1 MKQWKMAMVVAG
13 CVMAAG
19 VKAQQAGA
27 ASKTALER
35 GPHETRWE
43 HLAEALDAEGNSVV
57 VTNSF
62 VELGTGLN
70 RWDAEAGAWVPA
82 SAEIEIVNGRG
93 IARGSQHKVIFA
105 GNANDPNGTI
115 ELFSPEGDHFVLQ
128 TVGLAYTERGT
139 GRSVFIAEV
148 RDSEGIVVG
157 ASSVVY
163 PDAFDGV
170 RADIRC
176 ETSLGGFQSDVILR
190 EKISAPEEYGLDGRI
205 TQLEVWHQVL
215 RQPEMQRTARKVE
228 RRDGREDWDGEAQA
242 GSLKFAAGNAFA
254 LGREEARSEVQVT
267 KEWVGLEGMDFLIE
281 ALPVDEAREELE
293 ALPEALEARRIPREA
308 LGKAFAGRSGAGR
321 AKPVSMAGLASEPNP
336 RPAPQFAGLS
346 RGILPDQPGYLID
359 YTTVNTSQTNYTFKG
374 DTTYYIPGI
383 VELYGSGNILE
394 GGAVIKFAGYTNL
407 TPRLDIRGTL
417 TCKTSPYNP
426 AIFTAKDDD
435 TVGETISGSTGSPT
449 NYYSWYNLR
458 YLDSG
463 AVELHNIRSKHSHN
477 AVGINRSG
485 THTVW
490 NYQSVKCDKGLN
502 VSGGTVNLFNALVV
516 DMHYAIQA
524 TSANSVV
531 NAEHLT
537 VDNSQILLLHNSLGV
552 MRLTNTLTVN
562 ITDAISGITASNQW
576 VNLTG
581 SGIFKAVGKG
591 GRYLADSSPHRG
603 VGTTNLSAT
612 TLAILPLTTTHAPVE
627 LSTGFTVDTVLYPT
641 APRDVDTPD
650 LGYHYPPLDYMVGS
664 LNLTNA
670 TLVVTN
676 GVAMAKHGIAGFYMK
691 TGGNFRSQG
700 TPATPNRLVNYQAV
714 QEQTGLLGTNATIM
728 AWFHGAA
735 SGGDMRLN
743 FTEVA
748 FLAETSNRR
757 RIWYQTAHAGGLHV
771 KNSTLRN
778 AHQSINP
785 YSTATT
791 IPFELRNT
799 LVERSSL
806 LLDQWYG
813 SAYYALSA
821 SFYNNLLRDSAVT
834 LKYGATSYSFGLYD
848 NVFESCALSETGSAA
863 TYNGDNA
870 YKSTTALAGGSGN
883 ITLAAMDWQ
892 SGPLGPYYYPTSG
905 TNLFSLVDA
914 GSRTVAS
921 AGLYHH
927 TTRTDQ
933 TKDSGTVDIG
943 FHYVAVDSA
952 GQPLDADFDG
962 IPDYLEDADGDNA
975 LDTGETA
982 WATST
987 GGVGTSVGMVLF
999 TILE

>member
-1 MKQWKMAMVVAG
+1 MKKWKMAMAVVAG

-19 VKAQQAGA
+19 LKAQQIGA

-43 HLAEALDAEGNSVV
+43 HLAEALDAEGNAVV
-57 VTNSF
+57 VTNAF

-70 RWDAEAGAWVPA
+70 RWDQEAGAWVPA

-105 GNANDPNGTI
+105 GNANDPNGTV
-115 ELFSPEGDHFVLQ
+115 ELFSPEGDHFILQ
-128 TVGLAYTERGT
+128 TIGLAYTERGT

-148 RDSEGIVVG
+148 QDSEGIVVG
-157 ASSVVY
+157 SSAVVY
-163 PDAFDGV
+163 PNAFDGI

-176 ETSLGGFQSDVILR
+176 ETSLSGFQSDVILR
-190 EKISAPEEYGLDGRI
+190 EKIPAPEEYGLDSAL
-205 TQLEVWHQVL
+205 TQLEVWHEIL
-215 RQPEMQRTARKVE
+215 RQPQVERTARKVG
-228 RRDGREDWDGEAQA
+228 RRDGREDWDGEVQA
-242 GSLKFAAGNAFA
+242 GSLKFGPGSAFA
-254 LGREEARSEVQVT
+254 LGQEEGRSEVEVT
-267 KEWVGLEGMDFLIE
+267 KEWIDLEGMSFLIE
-281 ALPVDEAREELE
+281 ALPVEEAKRELE
-293 ALPEALEARRIPREA
+293 ALPEPLEARRIPKGEIEKA
-308 LGKAFAGRSGAGR
+308 LAGRGAARR
-321 AKPVSMAGLASEPNP
+321 AKPISMAGLASTPKP
-336 RPAPQFAGLS
+336 GPTPQFAGLS
-346 RGILPDQPGYLID
+346 RGVLPDQPGYLID
-359 YTTVNTSQTNYTFKG
+359 YTTINTSQTNYVFKG
-374 DTTYYIPGI
+374 DTTYYIPGV
-383 VELYGSGNILE
+383 VELYGTGNILE
-394 GGAVIKFAGYTNL
+394 GGAVIKYAGYSNQ

-426 AIFTAKDDD
+426 AIFTAKDDN

-502 VSGGTVNLFNALVV
+502 VSGGTVNLYNALVV
-516 DMHYAIQA
+516 DMHYAIEA

-552 MRLTNTLTVN
+552 MRLTNSLTVN

-603 VGTTNLSAT
+603 VGTTNLNAT

-627 LSTGFTVDTVLYPT
+627 LTTGFTVDTILHPT

-650 LGYHYPPLDYMVGS
+650 LGYHYPPLDYVFTS
-664 LNLTNA
+664 LDVTNA
-670 TLVVTN
+670 TVVATN
-676 GVAMAKHGIAGFYMK
+676 GVALGKYGLRGLYLR
-691 TGGNFRSQG
+691 TGGHFYSQG
-700 TPATPNRLVNYQAV
+700 TPGNPNRLTSYEAV
-714 QEQTGLLGTNATIM
+714 QEQVGTWGSTSSSMPWIFGTPSNAKV
-728 AWFHGAA
+728 HL
-735 SGGDMRLN
+735 R
-743 FTEVA
+743 FTEVGMTAATQDRRA
-748 FLAETSNRR
+748 FWQAASLGALT
-757 RIWYQTAHAGGLHV
+757 V
-771 KNSTLRN
+771 KDSTLRN
-778 AHQSINP
+778 LYQNMLS
-785 YSTATT
+785 YSSSPATS
-791 IPFELRNT
+791 FVLNNS
-799 LVERSSL
+799 LVERSTFW
-806 LLDQWYG
+806 LDQEY
-813 SAYYALSA
+813 SSSYYNLSA
-821 SFYNNLLRDSAVT
+821 NLHNNLARNSSFTFD
-834 LKYGATSYSFGLYD
+834 YGTSSYAFNAYD
-848 NVFESCALSETGSAA
+848 NLFESCALVKNGPINL
-863 TYNGDNA
+863 YNGNNGHFA
-870 YKSTTALAGGSGN
+870 TTALAGGSGN
-883 ITLAAMDWQ
+883 KTVATLDWATHQ
-892 SGPLGPYYYPTSG
+892 GRPYYYPTSG

-943 FHYVAVDSA
+943 FHYMAVDSS
-952 GQPLDADFDG
+952 GQPLDSDFDG
-962 IPDYLEDADGDNA
+962 IPDYLEDADGDNV
-975 LDTGETA
+975 LDAGETA

-987 GGVGTSVGMVLF
+987 GGVGTSVGLVLF